1 MKVLFTFY
9 VPSGGVETLNKLR
22 CESLQRSGIECHLLY
37 LMPGS
42 GGDNGA
48 AFPTFIGSTDEE
60 IANVIRSNYYDAI
73 IVTSDFSL
81 LERLRMLGYRGILIY
96 EAQGLGKRKEAEE
109 MIRVAVPY
117 LQSFCNA
124 ILIPPTDHLMELFMQ
139 ICPWMKRFVISN
151 LVDVNTFRHIPNDP
165 PIDPVIAW
173 VGRLE
178 SNKNWRE
185 YLEIAYR
192 LRSHKPNLH
201 LWMFHDPTL
210 AGAGEQEK
218 FDVMLQL
225 LGLQDRL
232 NVFTNIP
239 NGIMPVY
246 YSSIVNSG
254 GFLLSTSVTEGFGYA
269 VAEAVCCT
277 CPVLSTD
284 SDGVRSF
291 IVHNQTGKFYP
302 LGDVDTAVTEALE
315 LMDNKKLRSRIRKQG
330 RDHMVASFGSGQYS
344 QSFREMLNSF
354 SIY

>member
-9 VPSGGVETLNKLR
+9 VPSGGVETLNNLR

-60 IANVIRSNYYDAI
+60 ISKVIRSNDYDAI
-73 IVTSDFSL
+73 IVTSNFAL
-81 LERLRMLGYRGILIY
+81 LERLRMLGYKGILIY
-96 EAQGLGKRKEAEE
+96 EVQGLGTRNEAEE
-109 MIRVAVPY
+109 QITAAAPF

-124 ILIPPTDHLMELFMQ
+124 ILLPPTNHLLELFIQ
-139 ICPWMKRFVISN
+139 ICPWMQRFVIPN
-151 LVDVNTFRHIPNDP
+151 LVDVNAFKHIPNDP
-165 PIDPVIAW
+165 PADPVIAW

-185 YLEIAYR
+185 YLEIAYC

-225 LGLQDRL
+225 LGLKDRL
-232 NVFTNIP
+232 NVFANIP

-254 GFLLSTSVTEGFGYA
+254 GFLLSTSITEGFGYA
-269 VAEAVCCT
+269 VAEAICCT

-291 IVHNQTGKFYP
+291 IMHNQTGKFYP
-302 LGDVDTAVTEALE
+302 LGDIDTAVTEALE
-315 LMDNKKLRSRIRKQG
+315 LMDNERLRSSIRKQG
-330 RDHMVASFGSGQYS
+330 RDHMVASFDPGQYS
-344 QSFREMLNSF
+344 LSFREMLNSF
-354 SIY
+354 SIF